1 MAYQVERLSAAMHEG
16 HSVEPFAQ
24 ALAIERS
31 WYLTGPVDP
40 EQHVDLEAR
49 FHRALGAFHTDA
61 P

>member
-1 MAYQVERLSAAMHEG
+1 MHEG

-40 EQHVDLEAR
+40 EQHVGLEAR